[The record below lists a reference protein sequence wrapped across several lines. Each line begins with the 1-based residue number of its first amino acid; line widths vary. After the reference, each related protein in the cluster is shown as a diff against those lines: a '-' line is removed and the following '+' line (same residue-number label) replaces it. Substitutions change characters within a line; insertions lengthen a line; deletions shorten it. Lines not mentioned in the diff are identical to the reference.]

1 MPHLLPFL
9 LTQLTGT
16 RASLS
21 EAESYDGNDVDVS
34 DLQAANATAQIQAL
48 RVLVLLGRR
57 QGLGAGLG
65 LDRGQSQGRGLEKG
79 GSEDDSV
86 YEGKREAMFLSLL
99 AVAMYS
105 LGMTAT
111 SSSSLGNGRSGGH
124 GSGSSDD
131 VVDGGGVDGDVGE
144 VALWAITEVCRSLTT
159 GGTGGTND
167 RASSTG
173 TRANAAG
180 TRASASTVGA
190 RARAWRVFGEEG
202 IITRCMATIL
212 PAKSRVS
219 AGANASGAT
228 GVMVDVDGVQGRAA
242 VTILLAVAQVMNQ
255 TTNQPTNQPTNQ
267 TNKQTNKQTIELSYY
282 PQCLPYYLLM
292 ACLFGSIGG
301 FGALSRRGCSPATFF
316 ARQYHH
322 LHRCRINHQPRS

>member
-124 GSGSSDD
+124 GIDSSDD

-159 GGTGGTND
+159 GATGGSND

-173 TRANAAG
+173 TRASSLG
-180 TRASASTVGA
+180 TRASTSTVGT

-202 IITRCMATIL
+202 IITRCIATIL
-212 PAKSRVS
+212 PSKSRINAGAGAS
-219 AGANASGAT
+219 ASANASAT
-228 GVMVDVDGVQGRAA
+228 GVVVDVDGVQGRAA
-242 VTILLAVAQVMNQ
+242 VTILLAVAQVINQ
-255 TTNQPTNQPTNQ
+255 VNNLSNNRLNQFHGLRIILNVV
-267 TNKQTNKQTIELSYY
+267 SSH
-282 PQCLPYYLLM
+282 YLLM
-292 ACLFGSIGG
+292 AYLFCCLICFIGG
-301 FGALSRRGCSPATFF
+301 FSALSGSGFSLATFTI
-316 ARQYHH
+316 RQHH
-322 LHRCRINHQPRS
+322 HFHRRINHHHQS